1 MASASLA
8 ALLCV
13 AHLPSAQAQEDGIL
27 ATFKECATITDD
39 LERLACFDQALVTAE
54 ESAKLA
60 EEEFERQIEL
70 TKQEAE
76 DRFGF
81 LADPEPEQEE
91 ETETAEREEA
101 ETEEAGQA
109 EAEAAAQATAAVA
122 AVRREQERA
131 EALREAGKTPKE
143 STGEVVAVWRLPSK
157 RFAFRLEDGQV
168 WKQTG
173 GGSTKLAPH
182 LGARVKIKKARFGV
196 FKMWVDGK
204 RGFVTVQR
212 VK

>member
-1 MASASLA
+1 MASASLI

-13 AHLPSAQAQEDGIL
+13 ASPPASQAQEDGIL
-27 ATFKECATITDD
+27 ATFKECATIADD

-54 ESAKLA
+54 ETARLA
-60 EEEFERQIEL
+60 EEEFQRQIEI

-81 LADPEPEQEE
+81 LGDPEPEEKE
-91 ETETAEREEA
+91 ETETAEREDAETGEA
-101 ETEEAGQA
+101 EQA
-109 EAEAAAQATAAVA
+109 EAEAAAEIAAAEA

-131 EALREAGKTPKE
+131 EALREAAKTPKK
-143 STGEVVAVWRLPSK
+143 STGEVIAVWRLPSK

-173 GGSTKLAPH
+173 GGSPNLAPH
-182 LGARVKIKKARFGV
+182 LGAKVRIEKALFGT
-196 FKMWVDGK
+196 FKMWVEGK
-204 RGFVTVQR
+204 RGFVTVKR

>member
-1 MASASLA
+1 MASVSLA
-8 ALLCV
+8 AFLCV
-13 AHLPSAQAQEDGIL
+13 ASPPASQAQEDGIL
-27 ATFKECATITDD
+27 ATFKECAAIADD

-54 ESAKLA
+54 ETARLA
-60 EEEFERQIEL
+60 EEEFQRQIEI

-81 LADPEPEQEE
+81 LGDPEPEEKE
-91 ETETAEREEA
+91 ETETAERA
-101 ETEEAGQA
+101 ETE
-109 EAEAAAQATAAVA
+109 AAAAEA

-131 EALREAGKTPKE
+131 EALREAAKTPKK
-143 STGEVVAVWRLPSK
+143 STGEVVAIWRLPSK

-173 GGSTKLAPH
+173 GGSPNLAPH
-182 LGARVKIKKARFGV
+182 LGAKVRIEKALFGT
-196 FKMWVDGK
+196 FKMWVEGK
-204 RGFVTVQR
+204 RGFVTVKR